1 LRLSHIFNWGGD
13 VVEAFFSEVEAGA
26 EAELPI
32 EAKAV
37 TAGNETKRDR
47 GRGGH
52 PEAEA
57 RQMETEA
64 WKTETRGKQNVG
76 LTRRNQI

>member
-37 TAGNETKRDR
+37 TAGNETKRD
-47 GRGGH
+47 G
-52 PEAEA
+52 AEA
-57 RQMETEA
+57 ATPRPRQGR
-64 WKTETRGKQNVG
+64 WRPRPGKQKHEENKM
-76 LTRRNQI
+76 